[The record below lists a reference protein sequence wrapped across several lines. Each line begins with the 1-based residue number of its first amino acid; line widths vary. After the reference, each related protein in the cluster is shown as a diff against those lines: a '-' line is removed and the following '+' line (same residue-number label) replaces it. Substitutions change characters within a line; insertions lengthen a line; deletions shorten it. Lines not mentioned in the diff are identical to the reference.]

1 MSEPQS
7 FGARLQNF
15 LSPVVY
21 LSNNWTSRAGIFFVT
36 AAGVSWLFLLPVII
50 QGAPN
55 DPYIGLL
62 VVFALPMVFF
72 TGLILI
78 PIGIW
83 FERRKKKRTGGAIP
97 PAFRKISLDN
107 PQVRQFLLF
116 VLIATAINVVI
127 GGQLTMRAVDYMEHD
142 QFCGQ
147 TCHTPMQPE
156 YTAYLRSNHAKV
168 PCTDCHVGEGAGAFI
183 QSKISGMR
191 QLALVTTG
199 TYDRPIPSPV
209 HELRPAAQ
217 ICERCHW
224 PYRFAGD
231 MFLVRTHYASDEQ
244 NTPATTVALMRVG
257 GQNWKGTVGIHGRHS
272 EGGGRMEYIATDN
285 RRQVIPQVTYT
296 APDGKVTVY
305 KATDVKATAA
315 QLAAG
320 EHRTMDC
327 MDCHNRPTHVFELP
341 EAAVDKQMLSGQIS
355 TSLPFIKKE
364 AVEVLRRAY
373 PDRDAAAREIA
384 NAMQGFYRT
393 KYPQTDPAALQ
404 RAIQAV
410 QATYAGNVFPDM
422 KVTWGTYPNNLG
434 HTDAPG
440 CFRCHDGNHVS
451 SDGRKINDDC
461 GACHDLLA
469 VEEQNPKILKD
480 LGPNVAVTGLGGNL
494 Q

>member
-7 FGARLQNF
+7 VSSRLQKF

-21 LSNNWTSRAGIFFVT
+21 LSNNWISRIGIFLVT
-36 AAGVSWLFLLPVII
+36 AAGVSWLFLLPLIVR
-50 QGAPN
+50 GAPRN
-55 DPYIGLL
+55 PYIGLL
-62 VVFALPMVFF
+62 VVFALPIVFLA
-72 TGLILI
+72 GLVLI

-83 FERRKKKRTGGAIP
+83 LERRKKKTAEV
-97 PAFRKISLDN
+97 PATFRQISLDN

-116 VLIATAINVVI
+116 VLIATAFNVVI

-156 YTAYLRSNHAKV
+156 YTAYLRSNHANV
-168 PCTDCHVGEGAGAFI
+168 ACTECHVGEGAGAFI

-191 QLALVTTG
+191 QLALVATG
-199 TYDRPIPSPV
+199 TYDRPIHSPV
-209 HELRPAAQ
+209 LSLRPASQ
-217 ICERCHW
+217 ICETCHW
-224 PYRFAGD
+224 PYRMAGD
-231 MFLVRTHYASDEQ
+231 LFLVRTHYASDES

-257 GQNWKGTVGIHGRHS
+257 GQNWKGTVGIHGQHS
-272 EGGGRMEYIATDN
+272 EAGGRMEYIATDTH
-285 RRQVIPQVTYT
+285 RQVIPQVTYT
-296 APDGKVTVY
+296 ATDGKVTVY
-305 KATDVKATAA
+305 NATDAKVTAE

-327 MDCHNRPTHVFELP
+327 IDCHNRPTHVFELP
-341 EAAVDKQMLSGQIS
+341 EVAVDKQMLNGQIS

-364 AVEVLRRAY
+364 AVEVLRHEY

-384 NAMQGFYRT
+384 SALQGFYRT
-393 KYPQTDPAALQ
+393 KYPQTDSAVLQ

-410 QATYAGNVFPDM
+410 QATYAGNVFPAM

-451 SDGRKINDDC
+451 SDGKTISGDC
-461 GACHDLLA
+461 GTCHDLLA
-469 VEEQNPKILKD
+469 TEERDPKILKD
-480 LGPNVAVTGLGGNL
+480 LGTSLAAAGMGGAL

>member
-7 FGARLQNF
+7 LGTRLQNF

-21 LSNNWTSRAGIFFVT
+21 LSNNWTSRAGIFLVT

-50 QGAPN
+50 QGAPK

-62 VVFALPMVFF
+62 LVFALPLVFF

-83 FERRKKKRTGGAIP
+83 FARRKKKKTEDAIP
-97 PAFRKISLDN
+97 PAYRQISLDN

-116 VLIATAINVVI
+116 VLIATAFNVVI
-127 GGQLTMRAVDYMEHD
+127 GGQLTMRAVNYMEHD

-168 PCTDCHVGEGAGAFI
+168 ACTECHVGEGAGAFI
-183 QSKISGMR
+183 QSKISGTR
-191 QLALVTTG
+191 QLALVVMG
-199 TYDRPIPSPV
+199 TYDRPIHSPV
-209 HELRPAAQ
+209 LSLRPASQ

-224 PYRFAGD
+224 PYRFTGD
-231 MFLVRTHYASDEQ
+231 KFLVRTHYASDEQ

-257 GQNWKGTVGIHGRHS
+257 GRNW
-272 EGGGRMEYIATDN
+272 
-285 RRQVIPQVTYT
+285 
-296 APDGKVTVY
+296 KVTVY
-305 KATDVKATAA
+305 KATDVKVTAQ

-327 MDCHNRPTHVFELP
+327 MDCHNRSAHVFELP

-355 TSLPFIKKE
+355 TNLPFVKKE
-364 AVEVLRRAY
+364 AVEVLRRDY
-373 PDRDAAAREIA
+373 SDRDTAAREIA
-384 NAMQGFYRT
+384 NALQGFYRT
-393 KYPQTDPAALQ
+393 KYPQTDPAAVQ

-410 QATYAGNVFPDM
+410 QATYAGNVFPGM

-434 HTDAPG
+434 HMDAPG
-440 CFRCHDGNHVS
+440 CFRCHDGNHAS

-461 GACHDLLA
+461 DVCHDLLA
-469 VEEQNPKILKD
+469 TEERDPKILKD
-480 LGPNVAVTGLGGNL
+480 LGTTLSLAGWAGALR
-494 Q
+494 

>member
-7 FGARLQNF
+7 LGTRLQNF

-21 LSNNWTSRAGIFFVT
+21 LSNNWTSRAGIFLVT

-50 QGAPN
+50 QGAPK

-62 VVFALPMVFF
+62 VVFALPVVFF

-83 FERRKKKRTGGAIP
+83 FARRKKKKTEDAIP
-97 PAFRKISLDN
+97 PAYRQISLDN

-116 VLIATAINVVI
+116 LLIATAFNVVI
-127 GGQLTMRAVDYMEHD
+127 GGQLTMHAVDYMEHD

-168 PCTDCHVGEGAGAFI
+168 ACTECHVGEGAGAFI
-183 QSKISGMR
+183 QSKISGTR
-191 QLALVTTG
+191 QLALVVMG
-199 TYDRPIPSPV
+199 TYDRPIHSPV
-209 HELRPAAQ
+209 LSLRPASQ

-224 PYRFAGD
+224 PNRFAGD
-231 MFLVRTHYASDEQ
+231 KFLVRTHYASDEQ

-257 GQNWKGTVGIHGRHS
+257 GRNWNGALGIHGQHS
-272 EGGGRMEYIATDN
+272 EAGGRMEYIATDN

-305 KATDVKATAA
+305 KATDVKATAK

-327 MDCHNRPTHVFELP
+327 IDCHNRPAHVFELP
-341 EAAVDKQMLSGQIS
+341 EAAVDKRMLSGQIS
-355 TSLPFIKKE
+355 TNLPFVKKE
-364 AVEVLRRAY
+364 AVEVLRRDY
-373 PDRDAAAREIA
+373 SDRNTAAREIA
-384 NAMQGFYRT
+384 NALQGFYRT
-393 KYPQTDPAALQ
+393 KYPQTDPAAVQ

-410 QATYAGNVFPDM
+410 QATYAGNVFPGM

-434 HTDAPG
+434 HMDAPG
-440 CFRCHDGNHVS
+440 CFRCHDGNHAS

-461 GACHDLLA
+461 DVCHDLLA
-469 VEEQNPKILKD
+469 TEERDPKILKD
-480 LGPNVAVTGLGGNL
+480 LGTTLSLAGWAGALR
-494 Q
+494 